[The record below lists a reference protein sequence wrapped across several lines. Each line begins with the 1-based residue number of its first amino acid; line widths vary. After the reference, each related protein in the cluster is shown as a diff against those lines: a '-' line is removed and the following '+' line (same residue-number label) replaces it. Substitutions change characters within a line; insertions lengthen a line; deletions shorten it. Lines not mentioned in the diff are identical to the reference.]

1 MSINKNLITGST
13 AMLILKLLNE
23 EDMYGYE
30 MIETLAKR
38 SDDTFS
44 LKAGTLY
51 PLLHD
56 LEDKDMVNS
65 YEKNA
70 DSGRVRKY
78 YSITKKGKNV
88 LAEKENE
95 WRTYVNAINQVL
107 KGGESYA
114 IFS

>member
-95 WRTYVNAINQVL
+95 WRTYVNAINRVL

>member
-13 AMLILKLLNE
+13 TMLILKLLDSR
-23 EDMYGYE
+23 DMYGYQ
-30 MIETLAKR
+30 MIEELAKK

-51 PLLHD
+51 PLLHN
-56 LEDKDMVNS
+56 LEDQGMLNS

-78 YSITKKGKNV
+78 YSITKKGRGMLK
-88 LAEKENE
+88 EKEEE
-95 WRTYVNAINQVL
+95 WRSYVSAINQVL
-107 KGGESYA
+107 QGGISYA
-114 IFS
+114 ILY